1 LLQLLVFTFLVLDV
15 FPDDR
20 FVSTYGR
27 DEIPARPEALSDE
40 PALSFA
46 VNSRKMD
53 RALAFDV
60 PNHLTDRIFR
70 RYRQQH
76 VNVVGHQMPFFD
88 AAFSLLGQLPEYR
101 TEMPLQFAVQ
111 HLPAVFWNEN
121 DVIFALG
128 VI

>member
-1 LLQLLVFTFLVLDV
+1 MYS
-15 FPDDR
+15 P
-20 FVSTYGR
+20 TYGR

-76 VNVVGHQMPFFD
+76 VNVVGHQVPLFD
-88 AAFSLLGQLPEYR
+88 AAFSLLGQLLEYR
-101 TEMPLQFAVQ
+101 AEMSLQLAIQ
-111 HLPAVFWNEN
+111 RLPAVFGYEN
-121 DVIFALG
+121 DVIFAVPLG